1 MANSPRTD
9 LYLRLAAVLPLG
21 LLGVAQAAEPPCA
34 NPQVVIDA
42 KPAEV
47 DYRNNHAVLRDV
59 VITQCDMRIEAREA
73 RVTGGLD
80 LEDSRWT
87 ISGDVRITA
96 EGGRLRSDKAVVSFR
111 NNLVSRATIT
121 GTPAEFEQQRTDGS
135 TSRGRA
141 NVIDYQTANGT
152 VSLRENAWLTDGCN
166 EITGQQ
172 LVYNIRAQS
181 VQAQAVPNAEERIRI
196 TIPGK
201 APDGSA
207 CMKPANGGKP

>member
-1 MANSPRTD
+1 MANFLRTE
-9 LYLRLAAVLPLG
+9 LIVRGTAVLAVA
-21 LLGVAQAAEPPCA
+21 LLGVAQAAAPPCA
-34 NPQVVIDA
+34 NPQIVIDA

-96 EGGRLRSDKAVVSFR
+96 EGGRLRSDKAVVWFR
-111 NNLVSRATIT
+111 NNLVSQATIT
-121 GTPAEFEQQRTDGS
+121 GTPAEFEQLRADGS

-141 NVIDYQTANGT
+141 NVIDYQTTNGT
-152 VSLRENAWLTDGCN
+152 VSLKEDAWLMVGCN

-172 LVYNIRAQS
+172 LVYNIRAQN
-181 VQAQAVPNAEERIRI
+181 VQAQAQPNADDRIRI

-201 APDGSA
+201 RPAGSA
-207 CMKPANGGKP
+207 CVEPAAGGKP